1 MVYTAIQEWQTL
13 LTLKTSD
20 EDNVRY
26 KQSLLLS
33 CATFCNWKKISEKS
47 QTVWTDRP
55 HVYYPWNILLWNMK
69 WGARFKVL
77 TAAFLR
83 ISVFW
88 DVTLCFQEGSW
99 NKCHAFNL
107 RVKQAKKAR
116 LPDPEDKG
124 TIFLWN
130 VRKCS
135 PHNTVTPLS
144 EAHTLHM
151 SVACSWPAYRQNMF
165 TDLIISR
172 VDLNCKSYH
181 YSQCYNHKTE
191 HNNVKIT
198 ATLISRT
205 TKATRNWSPPIG
217 PITSSTRLQRKW
229 LCLLWAAVW
238 PRNTWHTATCEMKCH
253 VLLVLYQHITS
264 TMFCTILHIVHS
276 D

>member
-1 MVYTAIQEWQTL
+1 MLDINNLCYWAVPHSAIEKRSVRRARQYELTGHMFITPGIYCYETWSEVQDLRFSQQHFWGFQSSGMWHCAFRRAAGTSVVPL
-13 LTLKTSD
+13 TWGSSRPRKPDCLTLK
-20 EDNVRY
+20 
-26 KQSLLLS
+26 
-33 CATFCNWKKISEKS
+33 I
-47 QTVWTDRP
+47 
-55 HVYYPWNILLWNMK
+55 
-69 WGARFKVL
+69 
-77 TAAFLR
+77 
-83 ISVFW
+83 
-88 DVTLCFQEGSW
+88 
-99 NKCHAFNL
+99 
-107 RVKQAKKAR
+107 KA
-116 LPDPEDKG
+116 LYS
-124 TIFLWN
+124 FWN

-135 PHNTVTPLS
+135 LHNTVTLLS